1 MAYEGQHPMCRR
13 KNEKPHLAA
22 GPFRFLFTNS
32 AVLLVLPATLVLAT
46 LLLLLAGLLL
56 STALLAA
63 LLLTTL
69 LLLARL
75 LVRILVHL
83 LSSPV
88 LV

>member
-46 LLLLLAGLLL
+46 LLLLAGLLL